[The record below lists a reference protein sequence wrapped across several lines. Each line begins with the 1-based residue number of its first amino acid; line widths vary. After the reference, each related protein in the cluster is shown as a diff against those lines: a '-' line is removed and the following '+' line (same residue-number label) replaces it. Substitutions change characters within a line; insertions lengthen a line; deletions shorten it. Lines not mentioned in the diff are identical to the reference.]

1 MFRIKLA
8 PQSFRRMFLH
18 RHQPG
23 EDQVEELR
31 LISPGNHAHT
41 SISFRA
47 WAVAPTRC
55 KVSAEMLAE
64 QPDRP
69 DVAQGEGI
77 GRCRVVGLRH
87 QVRPRTQPVGGF
99 VRGNAGVLLRKDR
112 IAGPEHP
119 ALHAKDEHR
128 HQRRLLVAG
137 RQCVH
142 EFGVTRIREQ
152 VLQRNTSM
160 QDPAVL

>member
-1 MFRIKLA
+1 MFRTKLA
-8 PQSFRRMFLH
+8 PQSFRLMFLH

-23 EDQVEELR
+23 EDQAEELR

-41 SISFRA
+41 SISIRV

-69 DVAQGEGI
+69 DVARGESI

-87 QVRPRTQPVGGF
+87 QARPRAQPVGGF

-112 IAGPEHP
+112 ILA
-119 ALHAKDEHR
+119 R
-128 HQRRLLVAG
+128 
-137 RQCVH
+137 
-142 EFGVTRIREQ
+142 VTRFLESRTLGQ
-152 VLQRNTSM
+152 VCLLLHKARLT
-160 QDPAVL
+160 PIA